1 MTEVSV
7 VDWCSLVSVV
17 DAAEGRQTVVVLGVF
32 GEPGLVEDRQG
43 GGEGGG
49 EGDCLSEVRPLSPPV
64 QTEDCPE
71 LARAGVAEPGEVS
84 SGAGEQQP
92 ASH

>member
-7 VDWCSLVSVV
+7 VDWSSLVSVV

-43 GGEGGG
+43 GGEGDG
-49 EGDCLSEVRPLSPPV
+49 LREVRPLSPPV

-84 SGAGEQQP
+84 SGAG
-92 ASH
+92 